1 MSDAKTTPGSAIPT
15 DYDQLVAL
23 VKRSEQGDETTLP
36 ALREMLKESS
46 FRETCSNVARHTQN
60 SLVNKYAGKN
70 LPVREGLEQ
79 KMQSLQAELAGP
91 NPSPLERLLAE
102 RIAIC
107 WLHLYTLEAIYA
119 RKESVSVEHGNYFQE
134 NISRAHR
141 RYLSAI
147 KTLATVR
154 KLAVP
159 VVQVNIAKKQ
169 VNVAG
174 PCLTANGAK
183 EAI

>member
-1 MSDAKTTPGSAIPT
+1 MSDANALPAPVIPS
-15 DYDQLVAL
+15 DPKELLSLIQ
-23 VKRSEQGDETTLP
+23 RSEQGDATTLP
-36 ALREMLKESS
+36 ALHEMLKKTE
-46 FRETCSNVARHTQN
+46 FLEACSNVARHAQN
-60 SLVNKYAGKN
+60 ALVNKYAGKN
-70 LPVREGLEQ
+70 LPIREGLEQ
-79 KMQSLQAELAGP
+79 KMQYLQAELAGP

-107 WLHLYTLEAIYA
+107 WLLLYTLEAIYA
-119 RKESVSVEHGNYFQE
+119 GKDSLSLDLGNYYQE
-134 NISRAHR
+134 NINRAHR

-174 PCLTANGAK
+174 PCLTTDGGK
-183 EAI
+183 EVV

>member
-1 MSDAKTTPGSAIPT
+1 MSDAKTNPGPAIPR

-36 ALREMLKESS
+36 ALRELLKEPN
-46 FRETCSNVARHTQN
+46 FRETCSNVARHAQN

-79 KMQSLQAELAGP
+79 KMQSLQAELAGAH
-91 NPSPLERLLAE
+91 PSPLERLLAE

-107 WLHLYTLEAIYA
+107 WLHLYTLEARYA
-119 RKESVSVEHGNYFQE
+119 GKDSLSVEHGNYYQE
-134 NISRAHR
+134 NINRAHR

-174 PCLTANGAK
+174 PCLSADSGK
-183 EAI
+183 EAV